1 MAMKL
6 IGMESLRRKL
16 ARIPAAVRKRAQADL
31 MLAGREINMLQR
43 SLAPHEDGNLRASI
57 RTEPLG
63 DGEIGAVVRAGGPLT
78 TVPVR
83 NPEKGNA
90 PFYDYAIGQETGT
103 KDMPPNS
110 FFWPGWKAR
119 KGKAKARMRKS
130 VKEAMR
136 EAIGK

>member
-1 MAMKL
+1 MAMTI
-6 IGMESLRRKL
+6 IGMEKLRRKL
-16 ARIPAAVRKRAQADL
+16 ARIPASVRKRAQADL

-43 SLAPHEDGNLRASI
+43 SLAPVEDGNLRASI

-63 DGEIGAVVRAGGPLT
+63 DGTIGAVVKAGGPLT

-83 NPEKGNA
+83 NAEKGNA
-90 PFYDYAIGQETGT
+90 PFYDYALGQEFGT
-103 KDMPPNS
+103 QKMAPNAY
-110 FFWPGWKAR
+110 FWPGWKSR
-119 KGKAKARMRKS
+119 KGKAKSRMRKS